1 MPIAR
6 RSPRRSS
13 IDIWP
18 GFVDALAQLLMVIIF
33 ILLVFTAG
41 QFYLSAALSGRD
53 QALHKLQEQVDQ
65 LASLLSLER
74 GANQDLRLGSARLNA
89 ELSSTRAER
98 DQLTTRV
105 KELAAKADE
114 ATARADQATGKLR
127 DAETAVSTS
136 KDQIALQLR
145 QIESL
150 RRDVETLKTVRADL
164 EAKVA
169 ALAKQNGPDTQALRD
184 RTKEL
189 EARLAT
195 AAEKTSLA
203 QKAIDDRDIR
213 LSDLGSRAEQAE
225 QALAAEKESS
235 RSALAEV
242 DQLNAQIAALRDQLT
257 RIAAALDLSQ
267 SKVTAQQGQ
276 IVDLGKKLNIALV
289 NKVEEL
295 ARYRSEF
302 FGRLRGILGDQPGIR
317 VVGDRFVFQSEVLFA
332 PGSAELTAAAKQAL
346 DPVITTLK
354 QVAAEIPPDINWVLL
369 VDGHTDH
376 RPINT
381 PQFPSNWE
389 LSTARALSVVRY
401 AISRGIPGD
410 RLAAAGFADL
420 QPLDSGDTPDAYRR
434 NRRIELK
441 LTER

>member
-1 MPIAR
+1 MALGRTRGR
-6 RSPRRSS
+6 RGS

-150 RRDVETLKTVRADL
+150 RRDVETLKTV
-164 EAKVA
+164 
-169 ALAKQNGPDTQALRD
+169 
-184 RTKEL
+184 
-189 EARLAT
+189 
-195 AAEKTSLA
+195 
-203 QKAIDDRDIR
+203 
-213 LSDLGSRAEQAE
+213 
-225 QALAAEKESS
+225 
-235 RSALAEV
+235 
-242 DQLNAQIAALRDQLT
+242 
-257 RIAAALDLSQ
+257 
-267 SKVTAQQGQ
+267 
-276 IVDLGKKLNIALV
+276 
-289 NKVEEL
+289 
-295 ARYRSEF
+295 
-302 FGRLRGILGDQPGIR
+302 
-317 VVGDRFVFQSEVLFA
+317 
-332 PGSAELTAAAKQAL
+332 
-346 DPVITTLK
+346 
-354 QVAAEIPPDINWVLL
+354 
-369 VDGHTDH
+369 
-376 RPINT
+376 
-381 PQFPSNWE
+381 
-389 LSTARALSVVRY
+389 
-401 AISRGIPGD
+401 
-410 RLAAAGFADL
+410 
-420 QPLDSGDTPDAYRR
+420 
-434 NRRIELK
+434 
-441 LTER
+441 